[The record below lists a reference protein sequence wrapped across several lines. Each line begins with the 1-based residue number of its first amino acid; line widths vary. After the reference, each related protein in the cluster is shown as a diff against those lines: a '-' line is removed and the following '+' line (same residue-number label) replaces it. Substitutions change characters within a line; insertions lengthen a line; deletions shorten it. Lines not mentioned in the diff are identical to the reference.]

1 MGAPLRHRVSLGGDL
16 TKPRSLLRTSQLAS
30 HHSQF
35 GAPEGYVVSGGFCLD
50 EAKSLMGFHL
60 DEAKSLVNEPL
71 DKAVNEPQKC

>member
-50 EAKSLMGFHL
+50 EAKSL
-60 DEAKSLVNEPL
+60 VNEPL
-71 DKAVNEPQKC
+71 DEAVNEPQEC